1 MCNTSRDP
9 NKGKEKVNGEPVV
22 KTMEIHNKR
31 KAIVQLNLMLKQRNQ
46 RVSTIVMLLAASSN
60 FDAGNLLGELQHIPH
75 IDEVINKADQD
86 IVSPQIIVPEIDYGS
101 VSKIDLTLRL

>member
-1 MCNTSRDP
+1 LIKYS
-9 NKGKEKVNGEPVV
+9 NGTHDGVV
-22 KTMEIHNKR
+22 SQNIIIPYHGVYGYRYNGYENMI
-31 KAIVQLNLMLKQRNQ
+31 Q
-46 RVSTIVMLLAASSN
+46 LAASSN

-86 IVSPQIIVPEIDYGS
+86 IVTVSPQIIVPEIDYGS